1 MSQHPQ
7 HLVENQLVPNA
18 FIPFCSFSGEMN
30 ITGKTITGL
39 DIPVCNGFQ
48 EDTID
53 GRLCYTI
60 HVNKLA
66 SSERIKMLSGKG
78 KGLVLAIDKGF
89 SIEAYDHRMP
99 DEDESLQHLLDTED
113 LVKEDSVSVYIAT
126 PHRFTARKQGRY
138 MMTDLKKMSGTRSF
152 FNLAD
157 KTKGCQID
165 TEGECKKKKYRM
177 ELYNKC
183 GCLPWALKRENEVS
197 KVRYFNMARAGTCL

>member
-1 MSQHPQ
+1 
-7 HLVENQLVPNA
+7 
-18 FIPFCSFSGEMN
+18 MN
-30 ITGKTITGL
+30 ITGKTITDL

-89 SIEAYDHRMP
+89 SIEAYNHRMP
-99 DEDESLQHLLDTED
+99 DEDESLQHLLETED

-183 GCLPWALKRENEVS
+183 GCLPWTMKRGNEVRETKLFTS
-197 KVRYFNMARAGTCL
+197 